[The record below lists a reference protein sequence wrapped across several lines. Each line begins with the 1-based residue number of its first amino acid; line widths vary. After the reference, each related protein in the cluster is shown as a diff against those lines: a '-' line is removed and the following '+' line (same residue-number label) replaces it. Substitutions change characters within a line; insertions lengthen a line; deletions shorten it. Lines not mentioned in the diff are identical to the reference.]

1 VFDGVAR
8 MQTRLTSAGAVLVAL
23 LWTGPAAAQGTV
35 NMICAPAAEWCEAI
49 VAAFQ
54 RDTGIK
60 VNMVRK
66 SSGEILAQVRAESQN
81 PKLDLWWGGSTD
93 THLVA
98 AEAGLLQPYASPNM
112 AQLRDWAQ
120 KAHQHSNG
128 RCVGV
133 SSGAIG
139 IAYNRELLA
148 KKNLKPPT
156 TWQDLILPEYK
167 GELQLPNP
175 NSSGTAYTIIA
186 GFVQMWGEDRAFEY
200 LKKLHVNVNSYT
212 RSGSG
217 PIRATARGETG
228 LAISFDMEAL
238 SEKYAG
244 FPIEITYPA
253 EGTSYEVACMAIIK
267 GARNERE
274 AKRFYDWYLTPAAMD
289 IGPQVNQ
296 WHQPA
301 HTGAKADAKLPDPKR
316 VKLIDYDFAAYG
328 SNARRKQLL
337 ERWERDVGSLPR

>member
-1 VFDGVAR
+1 MA
-8 MQTRLTSAGAVLVAL
+8 AL
-23 LWTGPAAAQGTV
+23 LWAGPSGAQGTM
-35 NMICAPAAEWCEAI
+35 NMICAPAAEWCETI
-49 VAAFQ
+49 VADFQ
-54 RDTGIK
+54 RETGIK

-66 SSGEILAQVRAESQN
+66 SAGEILAQVRAEAQN
-81 PKLDLWWGGSTD
+81 PKLDLWFGASTD

-98 AEAGLLQPYASPNM
+98 AEAGLLQAYTSPNLG
-112 AQLRDWAQ
+112 QLRDWSK
-120 KAHQHSNG
+120 KAHVHSAG

-139 IAYNRELLA
+139 IAYNSELLA
-148 KKNLKPPT
+148 KKKLPLPA
-156 TWQDLILPEYK
+156 TWEDLTKPEYK
-167 GELQLPNP
+167 GEIQLPNP

-186 GFVQMWGEDRAFEY
+186 GFVQMWGEDKAFDY
-200 LKKLHVNVNSYT
+200 LKRLHANVNAYT

-217 PIRATARGETG
+217 PIKAAARGETG
-228 LAISFDMEAL
+228 IAISFDMEAL

-244 FPIEITYPA
+244 FPIEMIYPA

-289 IGPQVNQ
+289 IGPRVNQ

-301 HTGAKADAKLPDPKR
+301 HPGAKPDPKLPDPAR
-316 VKLIDYDFAAYG
+316 IKLIDYDFAAYG
-328 SNARRKQLL
+328 SSARRRHLL

>member
-1 VFDGVAR
+1 
-8 MQTRLTSAGAVLVAL
+8 MQTKVTSAGMVLAAL
-23 LWTGPAAAQGTV
+23 LWSQPSTAQSTL

-49 VAAFQ
+49 VAGFQ
-54 RDTGIK
+54 RDTGVK

-66 SSGEILAQVRAESQN
+66 SSGEILAQLRAESQN

-93 THLVA
+93 THFVA
-98 AEAGLLQPYASPNM
+98 AEAGLLQTYVSPNM
-112 AQLRDWAQ
+112 AQLHDWAR
-120 KAHQHSNG
+120 KAHLQSAG

-133 SSGAIG
+133 SSGAIA

-148 KKNLKPPT
+148 KKNLAPPT
-156 TWQDLILPEYK
+156 NWQDLVKPEYK

-186 GFVQMWGEDRAFEY
+186 GFVQLWGEDKAFDY
-200 LKKLHVNVNSYT
+200 LKRLHVNVNAYT

-228 LAISFDMEAL
+228 IAISFDMEAL

-244 FPIEITYPA
+244 FPIELTYPS
-253 EGTSYEVACMAIIK
+253 EGTSYEVACMGIIK
-267 GARNERE
+267 GARNERD
-274 AKRFYDWYLTPAAMD
+274 AKRFYDWYLTPAAMN

-301 HTGAKADAKLPDPKR
+301 HTGAKLDPKLPDPKR
-316 VKLIDYDFAAYG
+316 MKLIDYDFAAYG
-328 SNARRKQLL
+328 SSSRRRHLL
-337 ERWERDVGSLPR
+337 ERWEREVGSLPR